1 MKMRKSLHRTLSM
14 FVCVTTILSLTTNTA
29 SAYSNDSKEIADQN
43 EIIYTYQVDEETI
56 NAEIQKQI
64 DEIIASVEESEA
76 GFYGN
81 HDYETDYRTEYV
93 YPSREKATTGGF
105 PSGQLPGGIKF
116 AHPGGAFYWEPYGGD
131 TITTS
136 VNISGS
142 VDFKMVTLAIDL
154 GYANQSSSS
163 IGAMQ
168 FVSDTQ
174 HYVKLFTTVTYEVQ
188 PILIYKVH
196 KVTGE
201 RVPFMATSS
210 STLYSYALSISR
222 VS

>member
-1 MKMRKSLHRTLSM
+1 
-14 FVCVTTILSLTTNTA
+14 
-29 SAYSNDSKEIADQN
+29 
-43 EIIYTYQVDEETI
+43 
-56 NAEIQKQI
+56 
-64 DEIIASVEESEA
+64 
-76 GFYGN
+76 
-81 HDYETDYRTEYV
+81 
-93 YPSREKATTGGF
+93 
-105 PSGQLPGGIKF
+105 
-116 AHPGGAFYWEPYGGD
+116 
-131 TITTS
+131 
-136 VNISGS
+136 
-142 VDFKMVTLAIDL
+142 MVTLAIDL